1 MGQCWNISAW
11 VFLRG
16 AFNILQN
23 EGVTLDSTMI
33 TGWNWRPPYMVTI
46 LSHCAGRWSQVHAGC
61 KDNSH
66 TAPNR
71 QNICLRLLRMASAC
85 FKSLLSCSEKAPET
99 RISDL
104 SHSFLGPIDRCIP
117 RECTGTVLCRTIW
130 EDLNLWVENHTV
142 GASSFCTCADSESAD
157 LLICFA
163 DKSWFSQK
171 MTQIS
176 PLLFS
181 IPWALP
187 GQHLSCSTHAIQ

>member
-1 MGQCWNISAW
+1 MGQCWNTSAW

-71 QNICLRLLRMASAC
+71 QNICLRLLRMASAYLFVLKVC
-85 FKSLLSCSEKAPET
+85 CLWMLWKSSWNENIRSVLFLPRSYRQMYTQRMHRHCAVPYYMGGFEPVSGKSHRGSQFSLYMCRL
-99 RISDL
+99 RIGRS
-104 SHSFLGPIDRCIP
+104 
-117 RECTGTVLCRTIW
+117 V
-130 EDLNLWVENHTV
+130 
-142 GASSFCTCADSESAD
+142 D
-157 LLICFA
+157 LLC
-163 DKSWFSQK
+163 W
-171 MTQIS
+171 
-176 PLLFS
+176 
-181 IPWALP
+181 
-187 GQHLSCSTHAIQ
+187 